1 MQIRWLALVP
11 FALTLMGAEPAP
23 DALSL
28 EGSWTMDSAYE
39 ILANG
44 TRTTNYGEHPSGL
57 MIIDH
62 AGRYSIQ
69 IFRRDRP
76 PFKSGDKTRGTPEE
90 YRTAVLGSDGSAS
103 IAQITSCC
111 LTSNPPRSRT
121 GKGSGKC
128 GIMSFATGC

>member
-1 MQIRWLALVP
+1 MRDSTGTIRRCGSNCTRALPGCLFWSAVRERSCSNLKPILVQHPTRRLSMQIRWLALVP

-23 DALSL
+23 DAPSL

-44 TRTTNYGEHPSGL
+44 ARTTNYGEHPSGL

-76 PFKSGDKTRGTPEE
+76 PDRK
-90 YRTAVLGSDGSAS
+90 
-103 IAQITSCC
+103 
-111 LTSNPPRSRT
+111 
-121 GKGSGKC
+121 
-128 GIMSFATGC
+128 